1 MVFCTR
7 MTDPPL
13 SDAILQL
20 PNLHRFA
27 VSTTHCLKY
36 INTLGLQEFMLHGE
50 YDHRGP
56 PPGEVPHI
64 VDFLQVFQAAP
75 SLCELTVLGRNQESM
90 TTLIQTLSPVE
101 RAPSKLLP
109 HLTAISLGP
118 VADLPTDIAI
128 DMIAARF
135 NGVDAKVTRFRPTA
149 PMKRLAE
156 MQQEGLELCLVR
168 GDKNYQAVLASD
180 AYSVRR
186 CAKYRNRHLT
196 SSKIWEY
203 V

>member
-1 MVFCTR
+1 MR
-7 MTDPPL
+7 
-13 SDAILQL
+13 
-20 PNLHRFA
+20 
-27 VSTTHCLKY
+27 
-36 INTLGLQEFMLHGE
+36 TLIPTLE
-50 YDHRGP
+50 
-56 PPGEVPHI
+56 
-64 VDFLQVFQAAP
+64 VFQAAP

-135 NGVDAKVTRFRPTA
+135 NGVDGYKRLKFFGLIDTAKAKVTRFRPTA